1 MKTLKRTAMWMAK
14 EYSMYKGDK
23 ENLVYNTKD
32 EKTYIM
38 ENGTVSFFFN
48 KDGYIRGMYKV
59 ENGIETNYE
68 FYAGK
73 A

>member
-1 MKTLKRTAMWMAK
+1 MAK
-14 EYSMYKGDK
+14 EYSMYRGDN
-23 ENLVYNTKD
+23 ENIVYNTKD
-32 EKTYIM
+32 EKTYIT
-38 ENGTVSFFFN
+38 ENGTISFFFN
-48 KDGYIRGMYKV
+48 KEGYIRGIYKV